1 MIYLGQWDKL
11 IDKVLRADRNL
22 RFDELAK
29 ILKKIGYTQHQP
41 KGGSSHHIFRAPG
54 LPPIS
59 IPKDNPINKAYIELV
74 RETVVRYLSEVNSDE

>member
-1 MIYLGQWDKL
+1 MSQWDKL
-11 IDKVLRADRNL
+11 IDRVKEVDRSL

-29 ILKKIGYTQHQP
+29 VLNKIGYTHHQP

-74 RETVVRYLSEVNSDE
+74 RETVIRYLNEVNSDE